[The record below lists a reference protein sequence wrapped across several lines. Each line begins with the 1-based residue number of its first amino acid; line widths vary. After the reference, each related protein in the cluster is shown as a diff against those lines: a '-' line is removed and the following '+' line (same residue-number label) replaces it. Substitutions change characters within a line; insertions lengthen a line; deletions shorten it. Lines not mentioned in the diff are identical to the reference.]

1 MCFQVLE
8 GMSIT
13 TGLNQNGIGRLK
25 HRTTL
30 RLTFLPHKE
39 YRHVY
44 AVTPSQVLS
53 FVEKEFIPKMLMKD
67 IHNAFK
73 HKKAMW

>member
-1 MCFQVLE
+1 MT
-8 GMSIT
+8 IT
-13 TGLNQNGIGRLK
+13 TGLHQKEIGRLK

-39 YRHVY
+39 YRFVY
-44 AVTPSQVLS
+44 AVTPSQVLAY
-53 FVEKEFIPKMLMKD
+53 VEKEFIPKVIMKD

-73 HKKAMW
+73 HKRVLW